1 MDLHIPTRRVFLATA
16 GALVA
21 SVSVPRVAL
30 AANGRDPRFLFV
42 FLRGALD
49 GLAAVAPVGDPAYEA
64 ARSGLV
70 LTKDGDTAGLA
81 LDGMF
86 VLNPNMP
93 SLHRLYGKGEAA
105 ILHAVASPYR
115 DRSHFDGQDVVE
127 TGLAGVGRVETGW
140 MNRALGLLGASDRI
154 SVKDGLAVGS
164 GLPIVMRG
172 PAPVVTWLPQGYPA
186 AKETLQA
193 SLLELYRQS
202 DPDLAQRLDEAIR
215 LDQALG
221 GEANAAKAEAEA
233 MKALGNRGAAEFRRA
248 GLAAGQLMAR
258 ANGPRVATMSF
269 VGWDTHADESPVGGR
284 LGKLLESLDA
294 AIEGLATSLAPVWK
308 DTVIVLTTEFG
319 RTVRMNGT
327 AGSDHGTGSVAFV
340 LGGAVKGGRVLA
352 DWPGLAENEL
362 FEKRDLRP
370 TTDMRALF
378 KGLMAEHLG
387 LDDRQLADAVFPD
400 SAAVAP
406 LRGLVV

>member
-1 MDLHIPTRRVFLATA
+1 MELHVPTRRVFLATA

-21 SVSVPRVAL
+21 SVAVPRVAL
-30 AANGRDPRFLFV
+30 AADGRDPRFLFV

-70 LTKDGDTAGLA
+70 LTRDGDTAGLP
-81 LDGMF
+81 LDSTF

-93 SLHRLYGKGEAA
+93 YLHKLYGKGEAA
-105 ILHAVASPYR
+105 IVHAVASPYR
-115 DRSHFDGQDVVE
+115 ERSHFDGQDVVE
-127 TGLAGVGRVETGW
+127 TGLAGVGRTETGW
-140 MNRALGLLGASDRI
+140 LNRSLGLLGGADRI
-154 SVKDGLAVGS
+154 SVKDGLAIGS
-164 GLPIVMRG
+164 GMPIVMRG

-186 AKETLQA
+186 AKDTLQA
-193 SLLELYRQS
+193 SLLDLYRAS
-202 DPDLAQRLDEAIR
+202 DPALATRLEEAIR
-215 LDQALG
+215 LDQAIG
-221 GEANAAKAEAEA
+221 GEAHAAKAEAEA
-233 MKALGNRGAAEFRRA
+233 MKALAGRGAAEFRRA

-258 ANGPRVATMSF
+258 DNGPRVATMSF

-294 AIEGLATSLAPVWK
+294 AIEGLAASMGPVWK

-340 LGGAVKGGRVLA
+340 VGGAVKGGRVIA
-352 DWPGLAENEL
+352 DWPGLAEAQL

-378 KGLMAEHLG
+378 KGLLADHLG
-387 LDDRQLADAVFPD
+387 VDDRQLAATVFPD
-400 SAAVAP
+400 STGVAP
-406 LRGLVV
+406 LRGLLV

>member
-1 MDLHIPTRRVFLATA
+1 MELHVPTRRVFLATA

-21 SVSVPRVAL
+21 SVAVPRAAL

-70 LTKDGDTAGLA
+70 LTRDGDTAGLP
-81 LDGMF
+81 LDSMF

-93 SLHRLYGKGEAA
+93 YLHKLFQKGEAS
-105 ILHAVASPYR
+105 IVHAVASPYR
-115 DRSHFDGQDVVE
+115 ERSHFDGQDVVE
-127 TGLAGVGRVETGW
+127 TGLAGVGRTETGW
-140 MNRALGLLGASDRI
+140 LNRALGQLGSADRI
-154 SVKDGLAVGS
+154 SVKDGLAIGS

-186 AKETLQA
+186 AKDTLQA
-193 SLLELYRQS
+193 SLLDLYRAS
-202 DPDLAQRLDEAIR
+202 DPALASRLEEAIR
-215 LDQALG
+215 LDQAIG
-221 GEANAAKAEAEA
+221 GEAHAAKAEAEA
-233 MKALGNRGAAEFRRA
+233 MKALAGRGAAEFRRA
-248 GLAAGQLMAR
+248 GLQAGQLMAR
-258 ANGPRVATMSF
+258 DNGPRVATMSF

-294 AIEGLATSLAPVWK
+294 AIEGLAVSMGPVWQ

-340 LGGAVKGGRVLA
+340 VGGAVKGGRVLA
-352 DWPGLAENEL
+352 DWPGLGDNQL

-378 KGLMAEHLG
+378 KGLLAEHLG
-387 LDDRQLADAVFPD
+387 MDARVLADAVFPD
-400 SAAVAP
+400 SAAIAP
-406 LRGLVV
+406 MRGLVV